1 MPKGKVDTNFQ
12 ARLRMPYI
20 TGPVV
25 FAARQ
30 KPRLPASQI
39 PLPMTR
45 RSSPSTHTI
54 VWLLTLALLFAQ
66 TLGLMHGTLHG
77 WGSGSATTAVAKAHV
92 DHVDHGSIASLFA
105 SHASDADCRLYDQA
119 SHGSAAPH
127 VAPLVLPVLLPT
139 LAVAIF
145 QGEAL
150 ARWAALFDARG
161 PPLTL

>member
-1 MPKGKVDTNFQ
+1 MAT
-12 ARLRMPYI
+12 
-20 TGPVV
+20 T
-25 FAARQ
+25 
-30 KPRLPASQI
+30 S
-39 PLPMTR
+39 
-45 RSSPSTHTI
+45 RSSTRTI

-77 WGSGSATTAVAKAHV
+77 SGSAAAVASGAKADGSHAN
-92 DHVDHGSIASLFA
+92 HGVIASLFS

-119 SHGSAAPH
+119 SHGSAALH
-127 VAPLVLPVLLPT
+127 VASLALPVLLPS

-145 QGEAL
+145 EGEAL

>member
-1 MPKGKVDTNFQ
+1 
-12 ARLRMPYI
+12 
-20 TGPVV
+20 
-25 FAARQ
+25 
-30 KPRLPASQI
+30 
-39 PLPMTR
+39 MTR

-77 WGSGSATTAVAKAHV
+77 PGSAGPTASLVRVDGGGRAHA
-92 DHVDHGSIASLFA
+92 DHGSIVSLFS

-127 VAPLVLPVLLPT
+127 VASLVLPVLLPSV
-139 LAVAIF
+139 AVAIF
-145 QGEAL
+145 EGEAL